1 MKGLNLIRVMAGVPV
16 IAGFCLM
23 QGCSSS
29 STATKPADTAAIV
42 PAAPTQTVSKVEA
55 PVEKSKLKPLPP
67 MTTAYTVKAG
77 ETVKDIAYKFEKR
90 WQDVV
95 AVNTDLTEKSHL
107 KAGQVIQLPG
117 QVDLSKARALSKKPA
132 AAPAPKKAAAAK
144 PEGAVAAASSETTYV
159 VQKNDSISSIASK
172 HHVKRADLMSANK
185 LTTTS
190 TLQVGQK
197 LVIPGGKAE
206 DASAVAPTAPAAAAP
221 APAVETSGAT
231 PPPVPAAVPAV
242 PAAGAA
248 PAVTP
253 APAAPAAAAAP
264 VAEQK
269 FQNYTVKEGEDL
281 YAVAIRWNVTASE
294 LKTINNL
301 TSTELQPGQVLKIP
315 VAATTP

>member
-55 PVEKSKLKPLPP
+55 PVEKPKLKPLPP

-117 QVDLSKARALSKKPA
+117 QIDLSKARVLPKKPA

-190 TLQVGQK
+190 ALQVGQK

-206 DASAVAPTAPAAAAP
+206 DASAVAPTAP

-253 APAAPAAAAAP
+253 APAAPAAAAAAP